1 MRVNTINAGNLNS
14 ASFGK
19 VVKINTESALNNV
32 HSAEIDPQTRSIID
46 IIEGEKSS
54 VISKKL

>member
-32 HSAEIDPQTRSIID
+32 LSAEIDPQTRSIID

-54 VISKKL
+54 VIGKKL